1 MERNENDLEQIEML
15 YLSSKKE
22 CDEFIRKTWKD
33 RNGLLNLEDY
43 TRCWFVSMFQKL
55 TEE

>member
-15 YLSSKKE
+15 YLSSKEE